1 MTETTLVA
9 GLPALAE
16 DWALTA
22 ESGFLVKIKVETPQF
37 CVRRQ
42 PRPVARQP
50 ASGPRTDVAGRIV
63 LTAR

>member
-16 DWALTA
+16 DWAPTA

-42 PRPVARQP
+42 SRPVARQP
-50 ASGPRTDVAGRIV
+50 ASVRRRPSSVRTHR
-63 LTAR
+63 L